1 MNDKIMNTL
10 EFLKANGHKSEKGFL
25 EEAQYVRDNWG
36 WLKYSY
42 AVAIKVKARMEELGW
57 TQKRLSAALGCTQQH
72 VSNLLKGRVNMTL
85 ETLSKLEE
93 ALSFD
98 LIGHMLTFPTR
109 QYKIP
114 PSTPRFLN
122 DPGPDAEMPP
132 VRTSTLVDGYKP
144 RKKKGPKK
152 HDG

>member
-1 MNDKIMNTL
+1 MNTL
-10 EFLKANGHKSEKGFL
+10 EFLKANEHTSEKGFL
-25 EEAQYVRDNWG
+25 EEAKYVRDNWA

-57 TQKRLSAALGCTQQH
+57 TQKQLSAALGCTQQH
-72 VSNLLKGRVNMTL
+72 VSALLKGRVNMTL

-93 ALSFD
+93 ALNFD
-98 LIGHMLTFPTR
+98 LIGRMLTPPAG
-109 QYKIP
+109 QYRIP
-114 PSTPRFLN
+114 SSTPLYLN
-122 DPGPDAEMPP
+122 DPGPDAETPP

-152 HDG
+152 RGE

>member
-1 MNDKIMNTL
+1 MNTL
-10 EFLKANGHKSEKGFL
+10 EILKANEHTSEKGFL

-42 AVAIKVKARMEELGW
+42 AVALRVKARMEELGW
-57 TQKRLSAALGCTQQH
+57 TQKQLSAALGCTQQH
-72 VSNLLKGRVNMTL
+72 VSALLKGRVNMTL

-93 ALSFD
+93 ALNFD
-98 LIGHMLTFPTR
+98 LIGRMLTPPTG
-109 QYKIP
+109 QYRIP
-114 PSTPRFLN
+114 SSTPLFLN

-132 VRTSTLVDGYKP
+132 VRTSTLVDGYQP

-152 HDG
+152 RSE